1 MTDAPTVTGRPSSD
15 PFGRFR
21 AECDRLLR
29 TAYSNLQK
37 SDKKRFPE
45 LDIASS
51 LEDPPTQQFGHLA
64 SSLSFELARVQK
76 TKPMAIAREIVDEL
90 NKTKQHHLVESV
102 QAAEPG
108 YVNFKAKIEALAQLT
123 LDAILHEGST
133 YGLLKTS
140 QPQRVIVEHTSA
152 NPARPIHIG
161 TAKNSIFG
169 DALAR
174 ILDGRGHHVKTHFY
188 IDDTGRQV
196 AQMAY
201 GYKLLGERKPDGKPD
216 EFFGKLYSITS
227 TLAELDENKK
237 RLNLLKKTNASDIDI
252 VAVTKELDEWVGV
265 AAELQSK
272 YPVEFDL
279 LSEKIGNDADPQL
292 SINELI
298 RKYEKAEPETKNLIR
313 RVSQMVLAGFEETL
327 RRADIHFD
335 QWDWESDMLWSGR
348 VSELLDRLK
357 ETGLAH
363 NKAGAWVLDVGKA
376 VDIHAL
382 REKLGL
388 SKSFEVSSLTLTRS
402 DGSTLYPTRD
412 IAYSLYKF
420 EKADRV
426 INVIGVEQSLAQL
439 QVKVAMWVLGYRK
452 QTMNFLHFPIGLLT
466 LEGQRMSARRGRYVT
481 FDQLLDEA
489 LLRAKEEVDKR
500 SSELPQEV
508 KQRVAESL
516 SISAVRYA
524 MLSVEAVKSTNF
536 TWDRALNFESNS
548 APFINYAYTRGLGI
562 LKKLGSLGRPSS
574 FNRLNEPAEQN
585 LILALARFPETLA
598 RSAEEL
604 NPTLLCL
611 CANDLA
617 QRFHEFYEKSDISHL
632 QDEELKW
639 QRASLVEATGIV
651 LKCVTELLGMK
662 LAERM

>member
-1 MTDAPTVTGRPSSD
+1 MTNVPIHGRRSFAD
-15 PFGRFR
+15 PFGQFR
-21 AECDRLLR
+21 AECESMLR
-29 TAYSNLQK
+29 SAYANLQK
-37 SDKKRFPE
+37 SDNTRFPE
-45 LDIASS
+45 LDLSSS
-51 LEDPPTQQFGHLA
+51 LEEPPNPEFGHLA
-64 SSLSFELARVQK
+64 SSVSFELSRLQR
-76 TKPMAIAREIVDEL
+76 TKPMIIANEIVKEL
-90 NKTKQHHLVESV
+90 GKTETQHLVESV

-108 YVNFKAKIEALAQLT
+108 YLNFKAKLDALAQLT
-123 LDAILHEGST
+123 LEAIFREGSS
-133 YGLLKTS
+133 YGLLKTES
-140 QPQRVIVEHTSA
+140 PHRIIVEHTSA

-169 DALAR
+169 DTVAR
-174 ILDGRGHHVKTHFY
+174 ILDGRGHDVKTHFY

-201 GYKLLGERKPDGKPD
+201 GYKLLHEPRPNGKPD
-216 EFFGKLYSITS
+216 EFFGKIYSITS
-227 TLAELDENKK
+227 TLVELDENKK
-237 RLNLLKKTNASDIDI
+237 RLALLRKTKASDIDI
-252 VAVTKELDEWVGV
+252 VAVTKELDDWVGV

-272 YPVEFDL
+272 YPAEFNL
-279 LSEKIGNDADPQL
+279 LSDKVVMDPDPQR

-298 RKYEKAEPETKNLIR
+298 RKYEKADPETRTLIR
-313 RVSQMVLAGFEETL
+313 RVSRMVLAGFEETL
-327 RRADIHFD
+327 RRAYIHFD
-335 QWDWESDMLWSGR
+335 QWDWESDMLWTGR
-348 VSELLDRLK
+348 VSEVLDRLK

-363 NKAGAWVLDVGKA
+363 NKRGAWVLDAGRA
-376 VDIHAL
+376 VDDHAL

-388 SKSFEVSSLTLTRS
+388 SKSFEVTSLTLTRS
-402 DGSTLYPTRD
+402 DGTTLYPTRD

-420 EKADRV
+420 EMADRV

-439 QVKVAMWVLGYRK
+439 QVKVAMWVLRYRT
-452 QTMNFLHFPIGLLT
+452 QAMNFLHFPIGLLT

-489 LLRAKEEVDKR
+489 LLRANQEVDKR
-500 SSELPQEV
+500 SSELPIEV
-508 KQRVAESL
+508 RSRIAESL

-524 MLSVEAVKSTNF
+524 MLSVEGVKSTNF
-536 TWDRALNFESNS
+536 TWDRALNFEANS

-562 LKKLGSLGRPSS
+562 LKKLGPFRRPGS
-574 FNRLNEPAEQN
+574 FNRLGESAEQN
-585 LILALARFPETLA
+585 LVLALAKYPGTFA

-611 CANDLA
+611 FANDLA

-632 QDEELKW
+632 HDEELKL

-651 LKCVTELLGMK
+651 LKCVTRLLGLK